1 MEHHFRVALLYRRTL
16 HKNTSVNSGLVNVG
30 LVNSKGNLTISY
42 YIYTMTNPLISML
55 HTSANNQTA
64 SLPPFAHIKP
74 EHVEPAI
81 DLILSE
87 NRQQLLML
95 LDQKEVSWDNFVQPL
110 EEMSDR
116 LQRVWSPVSHMNSV
130 VNSDELREAYNQ
142 CLPKLSDYSTE
153 LGQNEKLF
161 QAYHN
166 ISTSDAFK
174 VLEVAQQKII
184 NNALRDF
191 HLSGVDLAED
201 NKQRFKKI
209 KQQLSKLKTQF
220 EENILDATHAW
231 HKQIDDEKD
240 LSGLP
245 DFAIGMSKQAAE
257 QKKLQGWVFTLDA
270 PSYMA
275 VMMYADDRNLREEMY
290 RAFVTRASDQYSTKE
305 SAKWDNSKNMQEIL
319 RLRHELATLLNFNN
333 YAELSLA
340 TKMADKTQDV
350 FDFLN
355 QLADKSKTVA
365 EQEYQELINFVK
377 SKYGMD
383 TFEAWDVMYYS
394 EKLRQKKYAISQE
407 ELKPYFPEQRVLD
420 GMFNVVN
427 KIYGIQI
434 KEIQGIETWHE
445 SVRVFEIRDVDN
457 NIRGQ
462 FYLDLYARE
471 KKRGGAWMDD
481 CQGRVMHQSGS
492 LQIPVA
498 YLTCNL
504 TPPIGDEPA
513 LFTHQ
518 EVITLFHEFGHGLH
532 HMLTQVNYLSVS
544 GINGVAWDAVELP
557 SQFLENWCWEREALD
572 LIAGHYKTNKPMPSD
587 LFERMHAAKNFQSSM
602 IMMRQLEF
610 ALFDFKMHA
619 EYATSPFK
627 MDTGIDVQAV
637 LDDVRSRVA
646 VITPPSFNRFQHSFS
661 HIFAGGYSAG
671 YYSYKWAEVLS
682 ADAFAKFE
690 EHGIFDRKTG
700 LEFLHSVLEQGGS
713 QEPIELFKAFR
724 GREPKIDALLRHS
737 GIAA

>member
-1 MEHHFRVALLYRRTL
+1 
-16 HKNTSVNSGLVNVG
+16 
-30 LVNSKGNLTISY
+30 
-42 YIYTMTNPLISML
+42 MTNPLLDML
-55 HTSANNQTA
+55 QSESDAA
-64 SLPPFAHIKP
+64 LLPPFAHIKP
-74 EHVEPAI
+74 NHIEPAI
-81 DLILSE
+81 DYILDS
-87 NRQQLLML
+87 NRKQLVEL
-95 LDQKEVSWDNFVQPL
+95 LELGEGFSWNNFVQPL

-130 VNSDELREAYNQ
+130 VNSDELREAYNK

-161 QAYHN
+161 QAYQSIAN
-166 ISTSDAFK
+166 SPLFSELDI
-174 VLEVAQQKII
+174 AQQKII
-184 NNALRDF
+184 NNELRDF
-191 HLSGVDLAED
+191 HLSGVDLAAD
-201 NKQRFKKI
+201 KKQRFKEI

-231 HKQIDDEKD
+231 HKQIEDEKN

-245 DFAIGMSKQAAE
+245 EFAIAMSKQAAE
-257 QKKLQGWVFTLDA
+257 QKKLSGWVFTLDA

-290 RAFVTRASDQYSTKE
+290 RAFVTRASEKGVSLDENGKQNSD
-305 SAKWDNSKNMQEIL
+305 AAQWDNSKIMQEL
-319 RLRHELATLLNFNN
+319 LALRHELATLLSFNN

-340 TKMADKTQDV
+340 TKMAESTDDV

-355 QLADKSKTVA
+355 QLAEKVHAVA
-365 EQEYQELINFVK
+365 NQEYKELKDFVK
-377 SKYGMD
+377 SKYGIEQL
-383 TFEAWDVMYYS
+383 EAWDIMYYS
-394 EKLRQKKYAISQE
+394 EKLRQKTYAISQE
-407 ELKPYFPEQRVLD
+407 ELKPYFPEQRVVD
-420 GMFNVVN
+420 GMFAVVN
-427 KIYGIQI
+427 KIYGINIQEI
-434 KEIQGIETWHE
+434 KGIETWHE
-445 SVRVFEIRDVDN
+445 DVRFFEIRDIDN
-457 NIRGQ
+457 NVRGQ
-462 FYLDLYARE
+462 FYLDLYTRK

-481 CQGRVMHQSGS
+481 CQGRVVHQNGN

-572 LIAGHYKTNKPMPSD
+572 LIAAHYQTNEPMPTE

-602 IMMRQLEF
+602 IMVRQLEF
-610 ALFDFKMHA
+610 SLFDFKIHA
-619 EYATSPFK
+619 EYQTSKFK
-627 MDTGIDVQAV
+627 TAKGLDIQAV
-637 LDDVRSRVA
+637 LDEVRSQVA
-646 VITPPSFNRFQHSFS
+646 VIIPPEFNRFQHGFS

-690 EHGIFDRKTG
+690 EKGIFDRQTG
-700 LEFLHSVLEQGGS
+700 LEFLQSVLEQGGS
-713 QEPIELFKAFR
+713 KEPIELFKAFR
-724 GREPKIDALLRHS
+724 GREPQIEALLRHS

>member
-1 MEHHFRVALLYRRTL
+1 
-16 HKNTSVNSGLVNVG
+16 
-30 LVNSKGNLTISY
+30 
-42 YIYTMTNPLISML
+42 MTNPLIDMIQIATDS
-55 HTSANNQTA
+55 SEAV
-64 SLPPFAHIKP
+64 LPPFAHIKP

-81 DLILSE
+81 DQILSE
-87 NRQQLLML
+87 NRAQLKGL
-95 LDQKEVSWDNFVQPL
+95 LNGKNISWDNFVQPL

-130 VNSDELREAYNQ
+130 VNSDVLREAYNK
-142 CLPKLSDYSTE
+142 CLAKLSDYATE

-161 QAYHN
+161 KAYQSIAN
-166 ISTSDAFK
+166 DVSFAQLDT
-174 VLEVAQQKII
+174 AQQKVIS
-184 NNALRDF
+184 NALRDF
-191 HLSGVDLAED
+191 YLSGVDLAED
-201 NKQRFKKI
+201 KKQRFKEI
-209 KQQLSKLKTQF
+209 KQRLSKLKTQF

-231 HKQIDDEKD
+231 FKHIEDDKN

-245 DFAIGMSKQAAE
+245 EFAVGMSKQAAE
-257 QKKLQGWVFTLDA
+257 QKELIGWVFTLDA

-275 VMMYADDRNLREEMY
+275 VMMYADNRDLREEMY
-290 RAFVTRASDQYSTKE
+290 RAFVTRASDQCIDKKA
-305 SAKWDNSKNMQEIL
+305 AKWDNTSNMQEIL
-319 RLRHELATLLNFNN
+319 SLRHELAYLLGFDN

-340 TKMADKTQDV
+340 TKMADTTADV
-350 FDFLN
+350 FGFLK
-355 QLADKSKTVA
+355 QLTEKSKTVA
-365 EQEYQELINFVK
+365 EKEYQELCNFVT
-377 SKYGMD
+377 SKYGMQSL
-383 TFEAWDVMYYS
+383 EAWDIMYYS

-420 GMFNVVN
+420 GMFSVVN
-427 KIYGIQI
+427 KIYGINI
-434 KEIQGIETWHE
+434 KEIQGVETWHE
-445 SVRVFEIRDVDN
+445 SVRVFEISDSESNV
-457 NIRGQ
+457 RGQ

-481 CQGRVMHQSGS
+481 CQGRLRHQSGQ

-504 TPPIGDEPA
+504 TPPIGEEPA

-532 HMLTQVNYLSVS
+532 HMLTQVDYISVS

-557 SQFLENWCWEREALD
+557 SQFLENWCWEPEALN
-572 LIAGHYKTNKPMPSD
+572 LIAAHYKTNEPMPTD

-619 EYATSPFK
+619 EYASTKFK
-627 MDTGIDVQAV
+627 TAKGVDIQAV
-637 LDDVRSRVA
+637 LDDVRDQVA
-646 VITPPSFNRFQHSFS
+646 VIIPPDFNRFQHSFS
-661 HIFAGGYSAG
+661 HIFAGGYAAG

-690 EHGIFDRKTG
+690 EQGIFDRQTG
-700 LEFLHSVLEQGGS
+700 LEFLQCVLEQGGCK
-713 QEPIELFKAFR
+713 EPIELFKAFR
-724 GREPKIDALLRHS
+724 GREPQIDALLRHS

>member
-1 MEHHFRVALLYRRTL
+1 
-16 HKNTSVNSGLVNVG
+16 
-30 LVNSKGNLTISY
+30 
-42 YIYTMTNPLISML
+42 MTNPLLSML
-55 HTSANNQTA
+55 QIDA
-64 SLPPFAHIKP
+64 SSGQSQLPPFAHIKP
-74 EHVEPAI
+74 VHVEPAI
-81 DLILSE
+81 DQILKD
-87 NRQQLLML
+87 NRQQLDAL
-95 LDQKEVSWDNFVQPL
+95 LGQPNFNWENLVQPL

-142 CLPKLSDYSTE
+142 CLPKLSEYSTE
-153 LGQNEKLF
+153 LGQNEKLY
-161 QAYHN
+161 QAYQS
-166 ISTSDAFK
+166 IADDASFSN
-174 VLEVAQQKII
+174 LEVAQQKII

-191 HLSGVDLAED
+191 HLSGVDL
-201 NKQRFKKI
+201 NKNKKQRFKEI

-231 HKQIDDEKD
+231 HKQIKDEKN

-245 DFAIGMSKQAAE
+245 AFAVAMAKQAAE
-257 QKKLQGWVFTLDA
+257 QKELEGWVFTLDA

-275 VMMYADDRNLREEMY
+275 VMMYADDRNLREQMY
-290 RAFVTRASDQYSTKE
+290 REFVTRASDQGSN
-305 SAKWDNSKNMQEIL
+305 AGNWDNSDIMQKIL
-319 RLRHELATLLNFNN
+319 ALRHELAELLSFNN

-340 TKMADKTQDV
+340 TKMAETTDDILK
-350 FDFLN
+350 FLN
-355 QLADKSKTVA
+355 QLTEKCKAVA
-365 EQEYQELINFVK
+365 GQEYQELKDFVK
-377 SKYGMD
+377 SKYGMQAL
-383 TFEAWDVMYYS
+383 EAWDIMYYS
-394 EKLRQKKYAISQE
+394 ENLRQKKYAISQE

-420 GMFNVVN
+420 GMFAVVN

-434 KEIQGIETWHE
+434 KEIQGIETWHQA
-445 SVRVFEIRDVDN
+445 VRVFEIRDIDN
-457 NIRGQ
+457 NVRGQ

-481 CQGRVMHQSGS
+481 CQGRVIHQTGQ

-572 LIAGHYKTNKPMPSD
+572 LIAAHHQTQEPMPAD
-587 LFERMHAAKNFQSSM
+587 LFDRMHAAKNFQSSM
-602 IMMRQLEF
+602 QMIRQVEF
-610 ALFDFKMHA
+610 SIFDLKIHA
-619 EYATSPFK
+619 EYQTSEFK
-627 MDTGIDVQAV
+627 SDKGLDIQAV
-637 LDDVRSRVA
+637 LDNVRKNVA
-646 VITPPSFNRFQHSFS
+646 VIFPPAFNRFQHSFS
-661 HIFAGGYSAG
+661 HIFAGGYAAG

-682 ADAFAKFE
+682 ADAFSKFE
-690 EHGIFDRKTG
+690 EHGIFDRQTG
-700 LEFLHSVLEQGGS
+700 LEFLHAVLEQGGS
-713 QEPIELFKAFR
+713 KEPMELFKAFR
-724 GREPKIDALLRHS
+724 GREPQINALLRHA

>member
-1 MEHHFRVALLYRRTL
+1 
-16 HKNTSVNSGLVNVG
+16 
-30 LVNSKGNLTISY
+30 
-42 YIYTMTNPLISML
+42 MTNPLLDML
-55 HTSANNQTA
+55 QSESDTA
-64 SLPPFAHIKP
+64 LLPPFAHIEP
-74 EHVEPAI
+74 NHIEPAI
-81 DLILSE
+81 DYILDS
-87 NRQQLLML
+87 NRKQLLEL
-95 LDQKEVSWDNFVQPL
+95 LELLELGEGFSWNNFVQPL

-130 VNSDELREAYNQ
+130 VNSDELREAYNK

-161 QAYHN
+161 QAYQSIAN
-166 ISTSDAFK
+166 SPSFSKLDI
-174 VLEVAQQKII
+174 AQQKII
-184 NNALRDF
+184 NNELRDF
-191 HLSGVDLAED
+191 HLSGVDLAAD
-201 NKQRFKKI
+201 KKQRFKEI
-209 KQQLSKLKTQF
+209 KQRLSKLKTQF

-231 HKQIDDEKD
+231 HKQIEDENN

-245 DFAIGMSKQAAE
+245 EFAIAMSKQAAE
-257 QKKLQGWVFTLDA
+257 QKKLSGWVFTLDA

-290 RAFVTRASDQYSTKE
+290 RAFVTRASEKGVSLDENGKQNND
-305 SAKWDNSKNMQEIL
+305 AAQWDNSKIMQEL
-319 RLRHELATLLNFNN
+319 LALRHELATLLSFNN

-340 TKMADKTQDV
+340 TKMAESTDDV

-355 QLADKSKTVA
+355 QLAEKVHAVA
-365 EQEYQELINFVK
+365 NQEYKELKNFVK
-377 SKYGMD
+377 SKYGIEQL
-383 TFEAWDVMYYS
+383 EAWDIMYYS
-394 EKLRQKKYAISQE
+394 EKLRQKTYAISQE
-407 ELKPYFPEQRVLD
+407 ELKPYFPEQRVVD
-420 GMFNVVN
+420 GMFAVVN
-427 KIYGIQI
+427 KIYGINIQEI
-434 KEIQGIETWHE
+434 KGIETWHE
-445 SVRVFEIRDVDN
+445 DVRFFEIRDIDN
-457 NIRGQ
+457 NVRGQ
-462 FYLDLYARE
+462 FYLDLYTRK

-481 CQGRVMHQSGS
+481 CQGRVVHQNGN

-572 LIAGHYKTNKPMPSD
+572 LIAAHYQTNEPMPIE

-602 IMMRQLEF
+602 IMVRQLEF
-610 ALFDFKMHA
+610 SLFDFKIHA
-619 EYATSPFK
+619 EYQTSKFK
-627 MDTGIDVQAV
+627 TAKGLDIQAV
-637 LDDVRSRVA
+637 LDEVRSQVA
-646 VITPPSFNRFQHSFS
+646 VIIPPEFNRFQHGFS

-690 EHGIFDRKTG
+690 EKGIFDRQTG
-700 LEFLHSVLEQGGS
+700 LEFLQSVLEQGGS
-713 QEPIELFKAFR
+713 KEPIELFKAFR
-724 GREPKIDALLRHS
+724 GREPQIEALLRHS

>member
-1 MEHHFRVALLYRRTL
+1 
-16 HKNTSVNSGLVNVG
+16 
-30 LVNSKGNLTISY
+30 
-42 YIYTMTNPLISML
+42 MTNPLLDML
-55 HTSANNQTA
+55 QDPLKMAEQK
-64 SLPPFAHIKP
+64 LPPFAQIKP
-74 EHVEPAI
+74 AHIEPAI
-81 DLILSE
+81 DQILDS
-87 NRQQLLML
+87 NRKQLDEL
-95 LDQKEVSWDNFVQPL
+95 LELGNSTAFSWDNFVQPI

-130 VNSDELREAYNQ
+130 VNSDELREAYNK

-161 QAYHN
+161 QAYQS
-166 ISTSDAFK
+166 ISNGNTFTELDI
-174 VLEVAQQKII
+174 AQQKII
-184 NNALRDF
+184 SNALRDF
-191 HLSGVDLAED
+191 HLSGVDLAE
-201 NKQRFKKI
+201 NKKQRFKEI

-231 HKQIDDEKD
+231 HKQIEDEKN

-245 DFAIGMSKQAAE
+245 EFAIAMSKQAAE
-257 QKKLQGWVFTLDA
+257 QKKLKGWVFTLDA
-270 PSYMA
+270 PAYMA
-275 VMMYADDRNLREEMY
+275 VMMYADDRNLRQEMY
-290 RAFVTRASDQYSTKE
+290 AAFVTRASEKSVKLTEATNVSQ
-305 SAKWDNSKNMQEIL
+305 WDNSNIMQQL
-319 RLRHELATLLNFNN
+319 LSLRHELATLLSFNN

-340 TKMADKTQDV
+340 TKMAETTDEV

-355 QLADKSKTVA
+355 QLTDKAKSVA
-365 EQEYQELINFVK
+365 KQEFDELAGFVK
-377 SKYGMD
+377 SKYGIEQL
-383 TFEAWDVMYYS
+383 EAWDIMYYS

-407 ELKPYFPEQRVLD
+407 ELKPYFPEQRVVE
-420 GMFNVVN
+420 GMFAVVN
-427 KIYGIQI
+427 KIYGISI
-434 KEIQGIETWHE
+434 KEIKGIETWHE
-445 SVRVFEIRDVDN
+445 DVRFFEIRDIDN

-481 CQGRVMHQSGS
+481 CQGRVVHQSGH

-504 TPPIGDEPA
+504 TPPIGSEPA

-572 LIAGHYKTNKPMPSD
+572 LIAAHYQTNEPMPSD

-602 IMMRQLEF
+602 IMVRQLEF
-610 ALFDFKMHA
+610 SLFDFRIHS
-619 EYATSPFK
+619 EYQTSKFK
-627 MDTGIDVQAV
+627 TEKGLDIQAV
-637 LDDVRSRVA
+637 LDEVRDQVA
-646 VITPPSFNRFQHSFS
+646 VLKPPAFNRFQHSFS

-690 EHGIFDRKTG
+690 ENGIFDRQTG

-713 QEPIELFKAFR
+713 KEPIELFKAFR
-724 GREPKIDALLRHS
+724 GREPQIEALLRHS

>member
-1 MEHHFRVALLYRRTL
+1 
-16 HKNTSVNSGLVNVG
+16 
-30 LVNSKGNLTISY
+30 
-42 YIYTMTNPLISML
+42 MTNPLLSML
-55 HTSANNQTA
+55 QTEHPQ
-64 SLPPFAHIKP
+64 LPPFAHIKP

-81 DLILSE
+81 DQILKD
-87 NRQQLLML
+87 NRQQLAEL
-95 LDQKEVSWDNFVQPL
+95 LEQSHFSWDNFIQPL

-116 LQRVWSPVSHMNSV
+116 LQRAWSPVSHMNSV
-130 VNSDELREAYNQ
+130 VNSDGLREAYNK
-142 CLPKLSDYSTE
+142 CLPKLSEYSTE
-153 LGQNEKLF
+153 LGQNEKLY
-161 QAYHN
+161 QAYKK
-166 ISTSDAFK
+166 IADAASFAT
-174 VLEVAQQKII
+174 LDTAQQKII

-191 HLSGVDLAED
+191 HLSGVALEE
-201 NKQRFKKI
+201 NKKQRFKEI

-231 HKQIDDEKD
+231 HKQITEEKD

-245 DFAIGMSKQAAE
+245 AFAIGMAKQAAE
-257 QKKLQGWVFTLDA
+257 QKELQGWVFTLDA

-275 VMMYADDRNLREEMY
+275 VMMYADDRNLREQMY
-290 RAFVTRASDQYSTKE
+290 REFVTRASDQGSN
-305 SAKWDNSKNMQEIL
+305 AGKWDNSDIMQQIL
-319 RLRHELATLLNFNN
+319 ALRHELAILLNFNN

-340 TKMADKTQDV
+340 TKMAETTEDV
-350 FDFLN
+350 LGFLQ
-355 QLADKSKTVA
+355 QLTEKCKTVA
-365 EQEYQELINFVK
+365 RQEYEELQDFVK
-377 SKYGMD
+377 SKYGIED
-383 TFEAWDVMYYS
+383 LQAWDVMYYS

-420 GMFNVVN
+420 GMFAVVN
-427 KIYGIQI
+427 KIYGIGI
-434 KEIQGIETWHE
+434 KEIQGVETWHE
-445 SVRVFEIRDVDN
+445 SVRVFEIRDIDGQL
-457 NIRGQ
+457 RGQ

-481 CQGRVMHQSGS
+481 CQGRVLHQSGQ

-504 TPPIGDEPA
+504 TPPIGEEPA

-572 LIAGHYKTNKPMPSD
+572 LIAAHYQTQEPMPAD

-602 IMMRQLEF
+602 QMLRQIEF
-610 ALFDFKMHA
+610 SIFDLKIHTEYQTSRFKT
-619 EYATSPFK
+619 EQGL
-627 MDTGIDVQAV
+627 DIQAV
-637 LDDVRSRVA
+637 LDDVRKQVA
-646 VITPPSFNRFQHSFS
+646 VIFPPDFNRFQHSFS
-661 HIFAGGYSAG
+661 HIFAGGYAAG

-682 ADAFAKFE
+682 ADAFSKFE
-690 EHGIFDRKTG
+690 EQGIFDRQTG
-700 LEFLHSVLEQGGS
+700 LEFLHTVLEQGGS
-713 QEPIELFKAFR
+713 KEPIELFKAFR
-724 GREPKIDALLRHS
+724 GREPEIAALLRHA

>member
-1 MEHHFRVALLYRRTL
+1 
-16 HKNTSVNSGLVNVG
+16 
-30 LVNSKGNLTISY
+30 
-42 YIYTMTNPLISML
+42 MTNPLLDML
-55 HTSANNQTA
+55 EA
-64 SLPPFAHIKP
+64 SPESGPESGQPQLPPFAHIKP
-74 EHVEPAI
+74 QHIEPAI
-81 DLILSE
+81 DQILDSNRKQLARLLELGDSE
-87 NRQQLLML
+87 AF
-95 LDQKEVSWDNFVQPL
+95 SWDNFVQPL

-116 LQRVWSPVSHMNSV
+116 LQRAWSPVSHMNSV
-130 VNSDELREAYNQ
+130 VNSDELREAYNK

-161 QAYHN
+161 QAYQSIAN
-166 ISTSDAFK
+166 STSFSELD
-174 VLEVAQQKII
+174 VAQQKII

-191 HLSGVDLAED
+191 HLSGVDLEQEK
-201 NKQRFKKI
+201 KQRFKEI

-231 HKQIDDEKD
+231 HKQIEDEKN

-245 DFAIGMSKQAAE
+245 EFAVAMAKQSAG
-257 QKKLQGWVFTLDA
+257 QKKLNGWVFTLDA

-275 VMMYADDRNLREEMY
+275 VMMYADDRNLRQEMY
-290 RAFVTRASDQYSTKE
+290 TAFVTRASDKGIKLTEDTNVTQ
-305 SAKWDNSKNMQEIL
+305 WDNSDVMQQL
-319 RLRHELATLLNFNN
+319 LALRHELAALLSFNN

-340 TKMADKTQDV
+340 TKMADSTDDV
-350 FDFLN
+350 FGFLN
-355 QLADKSKTVA
+355 QLTDKSKIVA
-365 EQEYQELINFVK
+365 KQEFEELAGFVR
-377 SKYGMD
+377 SKYGIEQL
-383 TFEAWDVMYYS
+383 EAWDIMYYS

-407 ELKPYFPEQRVLD
+407 ELKPYFPEQRVVD
-420 GMFNVVN
+420 GMFAIVN
-427 KIYGIQI
+427 KIYGINI
-434 KEIQGIETWHE
+434 KEIKGIETWHE
-445 SVRVFEIRDVDN
+445 DVRFFEIRDIDN
-457 NIRGQ
+457 NLRGQ

-481 CQGRVMHQSGS
+481 CQGRVVHQNGH

-504 TPPIGDEPA
+504 TPPIGNEPA

-572 LIAGHYKTNKPMPSD
+572 LIAAHYQTNEPMPVD
-587 LFERMHAAKNFQSSM
+587 LFDRMFAAKNFQSSM
-602 IMMRQLEF
+602 IMVRQLEF
-610 ALFDFKMHA
+610 SLFDFKIHS
-619 EYATSPFK
+619 EYQTSKFK
-627 MDTGIDVQAV
+627 TDKGLDIQAV
-637 LDDVRSRVA
+637 LDEVREQVA
-646 VITPPSFNRFQHSFS
+646 VLKPPAFNRFQHSFS

-690 EHGIFDRKTG
+690 ENGIFDRQTG

-713 QEPIELFKAFR
+713 KEPIELFKAFR
-724 GREPKIDALLRHS
+724 GREPQIKALLRHS

>member
-1 MEHHFRVALLYRRTL
+1 
-16 HKNTSVNSGLVNVG
+16 
-30 LVNSKGNLTISY
+30 
-42 YIYTMTNPLISML
+42 MTNPLLDML
-55 HTSANNQTA
+55 QSESDTA
-64 SLPPFAHIKP
+64 LLPPFAHIEP
-74 EHVEPAI
+74 NHIEPAI
-81 DLILSE
+81 DYILDS
-87 NRQQLLML
+87 NRKQLLEL
-95 LDQKEVSWDNFVQPL
+95 LELGEGFSWNNFVQPL

-130 VNSDELREAYNQ
+130 VNSDELREAYNK

-161 QAYHN
+161 QAYQSIAN
-166 ISTSDAFK
+166 SPSFSKLDI
-174 VLEVAQQKII
+174 AQQKII
-184 NNALRDF
+184 NNELRDF
-191 HLSGVDLAED
+191 HLSGVDLAAD
-201 NKQRFKKI
+201 KKQRFKEI

-231 HKQIDDEKD
+231 HKQIEDENN

-245 DFAIGMSKQAAE
+245 EFAIAMSKQAAE
-257 QKKLQGWVFTLDA
+257 QKKLSGWVFTLDA

-290 RAFVTRASDQYSTKE
+290 RAFVTRASEKGVSLDENGKQNND
-305 SAKWDNSKNMQEIL
+305 AAQWDNSKIMQEL
-319 RLRHELATLLNFNN
+319 LALRHELATLLSFNN

-340 TKMADKTQDV
+340 TKMAESTDDV

-355 QLADKSKTVA
+355 QLAEKVHAVA
-365 EQEYQELINFVK
+365 NQEYKELKNFVK
-377 SKYGMD
+377 SKYGIEQL
-383 TFEAWDVMYYS
+383 EAWDIMYYS
-394 EKLRQKKYAISQE
+394 EKLRQKTYAISQE
-407 ELKPYFPEQRVLD
+407 ELKPYFPEQRVVD
-420 GMFNVVN
+420 GMFAVVN
-427 KIYGIQI
+427 KIYGINIQEI
-434 KEIQGIETWHE
+434 KGIETWHE
-445 SVRVFEIRDVDN
+445 DVRFFEIRDIDN
-457 NIRGQ
+457 NVRGQ
-462 FYLDLYARE
+462 FYLDLYTRK

-481 CQGRVMHQSGS
+481 CQGRVVHQNGN

-572 LIAGHYKTNKPMPSD
+572 LIAAHYQTNEPMPIE

-602 IMMRQLEF
+602 IMVRQLEF
-610 ALFDFKMHA
+610 SLFDFKIHA
-619 EYATSPFK
+619 EYQTSKFK
-627 MDTGIDVQAV
+627 TAKGLDIQAV
-637 LDDVRSRVA
+637 LDEVRSQVA
-646 VITPPSFNRFQHSFS
+646 VIIPPEFNRFQHGFS

-690 EHGIFDRKTG
+690 EKGIFDRQTG
-700 LEFLHSVLEQGGS
+700 LEFLQSVLEQGGS
-713 QEPIELFKAFR
+713 KEPIELFKAFR
-724 GREPKIDALLRHS
+724 GREPQIEALLRHS

>member
-1 MEHHFRVALLYRRTL
+1 
-16 HKNTSVNSGLVNVG
+16 
-30 LVNSKGNLTISY
+30 
-42 YIYTMTNPLISML
+42 MTNPLLDML
-55 HTSANNQTA
+55 QPRSQ
-64 SLPPFAHIKP
+64 SGLEIDGQQLPPFAHIKP
-74 EHVEPAI
+74 KHIEPAI
-81 DLILSE
+81 DHIIDS
-87 NRQQLLML
+87 NRDQLVEL
-95 LDQKEVSWDNFVQPL
+95 LKLGEHGDFSWDNFIQPL

-130 VNSDELREAYNQ
+130 VNSDALREAYNK

-161 QAYHN
+161 QAYQ
-166 ISTSDAFK
+166 SVAKGAAF
-174 VLEVAQQKII
+174 VELDLAQQKII

-191 HLSGVDLAED
+191 HLSGVDLTQAK
-201 NKQRFKKI
+201 KQRFKEI

-220 EENILDATHAW
+220 EENILDSTHAW
-231 HKQIDDEKD
+231 HKQIEDEKN

-245 DFAIGMSKQAAE
+245 EFAVAMAKQAAE
-257 QKKLQGWVFTLDA
+257 QKELQGWVFTLDA
-270 PSYMA
+270 PSYMV
-275 VMMYADDRNLREEMY
+275 VMMYADDRNLRAEMY
-290 RAFVTRASDQYSTKE
+290 REFVTRASDQYTQKD
-305 SAKWDNSKNMQEIL
+305 SAKWDNSEIMQDIL
-319 RLRHELATLLNFNN
+319 ALRDELSTLLSFNN

-340 TKMADKTQDV
+340 TKMAKTTDDV
-350 FDFLN
+350 FGFLN
-355 QLADKSKTVA
+355 QLAEKIKVVA
-365 EQEYQELINFVK
+365 GQEYAELKEFVR
-377 SKYGMD
+377 SKYGIEQLD
-383 TFEAWDVMYYS
+383 AWDIMYYS

-407 ELKPYFPEQRVLD
+407 ELKPYFPEQRVIE
-420 GMFNVVN
+420 GMFAVVN
-427 KIYGIQI
+427 KIYGINI
-434 KEIQGIETWHE
+434 KEIQGVETWHE
-445 SVRVFEIRDVDN
+445 SVRFFEIRDIDDN
-457 NIRGQ
+457 VRGQ
-462 FYLDLYARE
+462 FYLDLYTRE

-481 CQGRVMHQSGS
+481 CQGRVMHQSGN

-572 LIAGHYKTNKPMPSD
+572 LIAGHYQTNKAMPTD

-602 IMMRQLEF
+602 IMARQLEF
-610 ALFDFKMHA
+610 SLFDFKIHA
-619 EYATSPFK
+619 EYQTSKFK
-627 MDTGIDVQAV
+627 TEKGLDIQAV

-646 VITPPSFNRFQHSFS
+646 VLTPPAFNRFQHGFS

-682 ADAFAKFE
+682 ADAFSKFE
-690 EHGIFDRKTG
+690 ENGIFDRKTG

-713 QEPIELFKAFR
+713 QEPIELFKSFR
-724 GREPKIDALLRHS
+724 GREPQIKALLRHS

>member
-1 MEHHFRVALLYRRTL
+1 
-16 HKNTSVNSGLVNVG
+16 
-30 LVNSKGNLTISY
+30 
-42 YIYTMTNPLISML
+42 MTNPLLNML
-55 HTSANNQTA
+55 QKATKSDVAV
-64 SLPPFAHIKP
+64 LPPFAYIKP
-74 EHVEPAI
+74 QHIEPAI
-81 DLILSE
+81 DQILDE
-87 NRQQLLML
+87 NRVQLSSL
-95 LDQKEVSWDNFVQPL
+95 LKQKSFNWSNFIQPL
-110 EEMSDR
+110 EEMADR

-130 VNSDELREAYNQ
+130 VNSDELREAYNKS
-142 CLPKLSDYSTE
+142 LPKLSNYATE

-161 QAYHN
+161 QAYQAIAN
-166 ISTSDAFK
+166 APSFST
-174 VLEVAQQKII
+174 LEIAQQKII

-191 HLSGVDLAED
+191 HLSGVDLSE
-201 NKQRFKKI
+201 NKKQRFKEI

-220 EENILDATHAW
+220 EENILDATYAW
-231 HKQIDDEKD
+231 FKHIEDQEN

-257 QKKLQGWVFTLDA
+257 QKELSGWIFTLDA

-275 VMMYADDRNLREEMY
+275 VMMYADSRSLREEMY
-290 RAFVTRASDQYSTKE
+290 RAFVTRASDQCSDEK
-305 SAKWDNSKNMQEIL
+305 SKQWDNSANMQAIL
-319 RLRHELATLLNFNN
+319 SLRHELAGLLNFKN

-340 TKMADKTQDV
+340 TKMAETTDDV
-350 FDFLN
+350 FDFLS
-355 QLADKSKTVA
+355 QLIDKSKAVA
-365 EQEYQELINFVK
+365 ENEYQELSDFVK

-383 TFEAWDVMYYS
+383 SLAAWDVMYYS
-394 EKLRQKKYAISQE
+394 EKLRQDKFAISQE

-420 GMFNVVN
+420 GMFSVVN
-427 KIYGIQI
+427 KIYGIHI
-434 KEIQGIETWHE
+434 KEIQGIETWHQA
-445 SVRVFEIRDVDN
+445 VRVFEIRDIDGKM
-457 NIRGQ
+457 RGQ
-462 FYLDLYARE
+462 FYLDLYTRE

-481 CQGRVMHQSGS
+481 CQGRVMHQTGQ
-492 LQIPVA
+492 LQYPVA

-557 SQFLENWCWEREALD
+557 SQFLENWCWEKEALD
-572 LIAGHYKTNKPMPSD
+572 LIAAHYKTNEAMPEV

-610 ALFDFKMHA
+610 ALFDFKIHS
-619 EYATSPFK
+619 EYATSKFK
-627 MDTGIDVQAV
+627 TEKGLDIQAV
-637 LDDVRSRVA
+637 LDEVRSQVA
-646 VITPPSFNRFQHSFS
+646 VITPPAFNRFQHSFS
-661 HIFAGGYSAG
+661 HIFAGGYAAG

-682 ADAFAKFE
+682 ADAFSKFE
-690 EHGIFDRKTG
+690 EQGIFDRQTG

-724 GREPKIDALLRHS
+724 GREPQIDALLRHS

>member
-1 MEHHFRVALLYRRTL
+1 
-16 HKNTSVNSGLVNVG
+16 
-30 LVNSKGNLTISY
+30 
-42 YIYTMTNPLISML
+42 MTNPLLDML
-55 HTSANNQTA
+55 QSESDTA
-64 SLPPFAHIKP
+64 LLPPFAHIEP
-74 EHVEPAI
+74 NHIEPAI
-81 DLILSE
+81 DYILDS
-87 NRQQLLML
+87 NRKQLLEL
-95 LDQKEVSWDNFVQPL
+95 LELLELGEGFSWNNFVQPL

-130 VNSDELREAYNQ
+130 VNSDELREAYNK

-161 QAYHN
+161 QAYQSIAN
-166 ISTSDAFK
+166 SPSFSKLDI
-174 VLEVAQQKII
+174 AQQKII
-184 NNALRDF
+184 NNELRDF
-191 HLSGVDLAED
+191 HLSGVDLAAD
-201 NKQRFKKI
+201 KKQRFKEI

-231 HKQIDDEKD
+231 HKQIEDENN

-245 DFAIGMSKQAAE
+245 EFAIAMSKQAAE
-257 QKKLQGWVFTLDA
+257 QKKLSGWVFTLDA

-290 RAFVTRASDQYSTKE
+290 RAFVTRASEKGVSLDENGKQNND
-305 SAKWDNSKNMQEIL
+305 AAQWDNSKIMQEL
-319 RLRHELATLLNFNN
+319 LALRHELATLLSFNN

-340 TKMADKTQDV
+340 TKMAESTDDV

-355 QLADKSKTVA
+355 QLAEKVHAVA
-365 EQEYQELINFVK
+365 NQEYKELKNFVK
-377 SKYGMD
+377 SKYGIEQL
-383 TFEAWDVMYYS
+383 EAWDIMYYS
-394 EKLRQKKYAISQE
+394 EKLRQKTYAISQE
-407 ELKPYFPEQRVLD
+407 ELKPYFPEQRVVD
-420 GMFNVVN
+420 GMFAVVN
-427 KIYGIQI
+427 KIYGINIQEI
-434 KEIQGIETWHE
+434 KGIETWHE
-445 SVRVFEIRDVDN
+445 DVRFFEIRDIDN
-457 NIRGQ
+457 NVRGQ
-462 FYLDLYARE
+462 FYLDLYTRK

-481 CQGRVMHQSGS
+481 CQGRVVHQNGN

-572 LIAGHYKTNKPMPSD
+572 LIAAHYQTNEPMPIE

-602 IMMRQLEF
+602 IMVRQLEF
-610 ALFDFKMHA
+610 SLFDFKIHA
-619 EYATSPFK
+619 EYQTSKFK
-627 MDTGIDVQAV
+627 TAKGLDIQAV
-637 LDDVRSRVA
+637 LDEVRSQVA
-646 VITPPSFNRFQHSFS
+646 VIIPPEFNRFQHGFS

-690 EHGIFDRKTG
+690 EKGIFDRQTG
-700 LEFLHSVLEQGGS
+700 LEFLQSVLEQGGS
-713 QEPIELFKAFR
+713 KEPIELFKAFR
-724 GREPKIDALLRHS
+724 GREPQIEALLRHS

>member
-1 MEHHFRVALLYRRTL
+1 
-16 HKNTSVNSGLVNVG
+16 
-30 LVNSKGNLTISY
+30 
-42 YIYTMTNPLISML
+42 MTNPLLAML
-55 HTSANNQTA
+55 QTDRPR
-64 SLPPFAHIKP
+64 LPPFAHIKP
-74 EHVEPAI
+74 QHIEPAI
-81 DLILSE
+81 DQILDD
-87 NRQQLLML
+87 NRQQLEAL
-95 LDQKEVSWDNFVQPL
+95 LEQPYFNWENLVQPL

-116 LQRVWSPVSHMNSV
+116 LQRAWSPVSHMNSV

-142 CLPKLSDYSTE
+142 CLPKLSEYSTE
-153 LGQNEKLF
+153 LGQNEKLY
-161 QAYHN
+161 QAYKHIADDLN
-166 ISTSDAFK
+166 FANLDI
-174 VLEVAQQKII
+174 AQQKII

-191 HLSGVDLAED
+191 HLSGVDLD
-201 NKQRFKKI
+201 KNKKQRFKEI

-231 HKQIDDEKD
+231 YKQIKDEKD

-245 DFAIGMSKQAAE
+245 AFAVAMSKQAAE
-257 QKKLQGWVFTLDA
+257 QKKLEGWVFTLDA

-275 VMMYADDRNLREEMY
+275 VMMYADNRNLREEMY
-290 RAFVTRASDQYSTKE
+290 REFVTRASDQGSN
-305 SAKWDNSKNMQEIL
+305 AGKWDNSDIMQQIL
-319 RLRHELATLLNFNN
+319 ALRHELAELLSFNN

-340 TKMADKTQDV
+340 TKMAETTDDV
-350 FDFLN
+350 FYFLN
-355 QLADKSKTVA
+355 QLTEKCKTVA
-365 EQEYQELINFVK
+365 EQEYQELKDFVK
-377 SKYGMD
+377 SKYGMQD
-383 TFEAWDVMYYS
+383 LEAWDIMYYS
-394 EKLRQKKYAISQE
+394 ENLRQKKYAISQE

-420 GMFNVVN
+420 GMFAVVN

-434 KEIQGIETWHE
+434 KEIQGIETWHKA
-445 SVRVFEIRDVDN
+445 VRVFEIRDIDN

-481 CQGRVMHQSGS
+481 CQGRVIHQTGY

-504 TPPIGDEPA
+504 TPPIGNEPA

-532 HMLTQVNYLSVS
+532 HMLTQVDYLSVS

-572 LIAGHYKTNKPMPSD
+572 LIAAHYQTQEPMPAD

-602 IMMRQLEF
+602 QMMRQIEF
-610 ALFDFKMHA
+610 SIFDLKIHA
-619 EYATSPFK
+619 EYQTSEFK
-627 MDTGIDVQAV
+627 SDKGLDIQAV
-637 LDDVRSRVA
+637 LDNVRKNVA
-646 VITPPSFNRFQHSFS
+646 VIFPPTFNRFQHSFS
-661 HIFAGGYSAG
+661 HIFAGGYAAG

-682 ADAFAKFE
+682 ADAFSKFE
-690 EHGIFDRKTG
+690 EHGIFDRQTG
-700 LEFLHSVLEQGGS
+700 LEFLHAVLEQGGS
-713 QEPIELFKAFR
+713 QEPMELFKVFR
-724 GREPKIDALLRHS
+724 GREPEINALLRHA

>member
-1 MEHHFRVALLYRRTL
+1 
-16 HKNTSVNSGLVNVG
+16 
-30 LVNSKGNLTISY
+30 
-42 YIYTMTNPLISML
+42 MTNPLLDML
-55 HTSANNQTA
+55 ENPQ
-64 SLPPFAHIKP
+64 LPPFAQIAP

-81 DLILSE
+81 DQILES
-87 NRQQLLML
+87 NRKQLAML
-95 LDQKEVSWDNFVQPL
+95 LEMGEPALANANSGISARTEKRALIFSWDNFVQPI

-116 LQRVWSPVSHMNSV
+116 LHRAWSPVSHMNSV
-130 VNSDELREAYNQ
+130 VNSDALREAYNK

-161 QAYHN
+161 QAYQSIAN
-166 ISTSDAFK
+166 DTSFAKLD
-174 VLEVAQQKII
+174 LAQQKII

-191 HLSGVDLAED
+191 HLSGVDLSAD
-201 NKQRFKKI
+201 KKQRFKEI

-231 HKQIDDEKD
+231 HKQIDDEKN

-245 DFAIGMSKQAAE
+245 EFAIAMSKQAAE
-257 QKKLQGWVFTLDA
+257 QKKLNGWVFTLDA

-275 VMMYADDRNLREEMY
+275 VMMYADDRNLRQQMY
-290 RAFVTRASDQYSTKE
+290 TAFVTRASDKGVSLDDGKNKKQDPSQ
-305 SAKWDNSKNMQEIL
+305 WDNSSIMQDIL
-319 RLRHELATLLNFNN
+319 KLRDELATLLNFNN

-340 TKMADKTQDV
+340 TKMAETTDDV

-355 QLADKSKTVA
+355 KLVAKSKKVA
-365 EQEYQELINFVK
+365 EQEFEELENFVT
-377 SKYGMD
+377 SKYGIEQI
-383 TFEAWDVMYYS
+383 EAWDLMYYS

-407 ELKPYFPEQRVLD
+407 ELKPYFPEQRVIE
-420 GMFNVVN
+420 GMFAVVN
-427 KIYGIQI
+427 KIYGIKI
-434 KEIQGIETWHE
+434 KEVEGIETWHE
-445 SVRVFEIRDVDN
+445 AVRVFEITDIEN

-462 FYLDLYARE
+462 FYLDLYTRE

-481 CQGRVMHQSGS
+481 CQGRIVHQNGK

-572 LIAGHYKTNKPMPSD
+572 LIAAHYKTNEPMPD
-587 LFERMHAAKNFQSSM
+587 ELFKRMHSAKNFQSSM
-602 IMMRQLEF
+602 IMVRQLEF
-610 ALFDFKMHA
+610 SLFDFKIHA
-619 EYATSPFK
+619 EYQTSKFK
-627 MDTGIDVQAV
+627 SDKGFDIQGA
-637 LDDVRSRVA
+637 LDEVREQVA
-646 VITPPSFNRFQHSFS
+646 VIKPPAFNRFQHGFS

-682 ADAFAKFE
+682 ADAFEKFE
-690 EHGIFDRKTG
+690 ENGIFDRKTG

-713 QEPIELFKAFR
+713 KEPIELFKAFR
-724 GREPKIDALLRHS
+724 GREPQIKALLRHS